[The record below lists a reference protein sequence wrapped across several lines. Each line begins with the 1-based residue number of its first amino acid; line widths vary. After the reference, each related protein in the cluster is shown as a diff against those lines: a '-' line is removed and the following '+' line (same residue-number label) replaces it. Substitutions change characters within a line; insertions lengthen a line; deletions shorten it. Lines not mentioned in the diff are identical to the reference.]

1 LLHWPARQR
10 AGGIKADLAIRNTL
24 GGHRQNLSMAKK
36 LIAIRATYDRKA
48 KVWWIKSSDLFGLH
62 AEGATL
68 EELRDKLPGMVS
80 DLIEANEP
88 SWLNHD
94 IVVEIIARARLRIR
108 APAVAT
114 A

>member
-1 LLHWPARQR
+1 
-10 AGGIKADLAIRNTL
+10 
-24 GGHRQNLSMAKK
+24 MAKK
-36 LIAIRATYDRKA
+36 LIMVGAAYDRKA
-48 KVWWIKSSDLFGLH
+48 KVWWIKSSDLLGLH

-68 EELRDKLPGMVS
+68 EELRNKLPDMVS

-94 IVVEIIARARLRIR
+94 IVVEIIARARLRTR